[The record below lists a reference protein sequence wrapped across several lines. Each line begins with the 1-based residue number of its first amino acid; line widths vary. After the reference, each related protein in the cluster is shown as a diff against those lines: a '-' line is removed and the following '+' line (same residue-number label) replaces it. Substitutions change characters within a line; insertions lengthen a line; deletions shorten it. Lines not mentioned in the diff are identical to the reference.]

1 MAEPRE
7 GKVLS
12 VQSHTVT
19 GYVGNRSATFPL
31 QLLGLEVDVINSV
44 QFSNHTGYKN
54 GWKGTVLNGE
64 QLWDLV
70 EGLPALTSL
79 DEVSQC
85 ALHARSPPHDT
96 HVAGMAANELLDGY
110 SHLLTGYIGSES
122 FIRTVLRLV
131 ERLRSRNP
139 NLEVGSC
146 VLGIGSGQEGWDF
159 RTLDRDRVRPGALS
173 RSPASFSALATTTAR
188 RLSSATWLTHPGLF
202 DTAVCVRPRY
212 GRPREAVRSR
222 RSGRCVPG

>member
-1 MAEPRE
+1 MCRQLMGGWLTETRHIPSSSAISSIFHLAHRRTMEEPRE

-70 EGLPALTSL
+70 EGQIPRQRASTPQSTFGLTRRTFPGS
-79 DEVSQC
+79 
-85 ALHARSPPHDT
+85 
-96 HVAGMAANELLDGY
+96 
-110 SHLLTGYIGSES
+110 SHPSHRQEWPRMTC
-122 FIRTVLRLV
+122 
-131 ERLRSRNP
+131 SRVTP
-139 NLEVGSC
+139 TSSRVT
-146 VLGIGSGQEGWDF
+146 SG
-159 RTLDRDRVRPGALS
+159 AS
-173 RSPASFSALATTTAR
+173 RS
-188 RLSSATWLTHPGLF
+188 
-202 DTAVCVRPRY
+202 
-212 GRPREAVRSR
+212 
-222 RSGRCVPG
+222 SGP